1 MHNIRQGCALYVG
14 MEGELT
20 FVLLAVEENGGEA
33 ADLVL
38 LSKWPVDLRVR
49 IDVDDKALQPIQVR
63 YHSTGLP
70 EYFHSR

>member
-1 MHNIRQGCALYVG
+1 MHEIRQECARYVE
-14 MEGELT
+14 MEGEPT

-49 IDVDDKALQPIQVR
+49 VDIDDQALQAI
-63 YHSTGLP
+63 
-70 EYFHSR
+70 SRQIPLN